1 MEKLIC
7 FVSCILLFSCSIK
20 KTENLNTESNNK
32 IIKESKDTKDY
43 LTTIESNIVNDFL
56 EGELVADYYKRY
68 KGYQHVTVME
78 SLPKK
83 KAIES
88 YLYSLRESREKKDFP
103 LNKQDSKKFFLLDL
117 LEIKKINSELENEP
131 IYLWK
136 LSDFKNIKMS
146 LITHKKIIEM
156 SNTGEYL
163 NLPNR
168 LIIYLSKPLIFDSEK
183 AFISFS
189 IGSSFLSFNP
199 ICHFSALM
207 IKENNKW
214 VKIATYDDGI
224 YN

>member
-1 MEKLIC
+1 
-7 FVSCILLFSCSIK
+7 
-20 KTENLNTESNNK
+20 
-32 IIKESKDTKDY
+32 
-43 LTTIESNIVNDFL
+43 
-56 EGELVADYYKRY
+56 
-68 KGYQHVTVME
+68 
-78 SLPKK
+78 
-83 KAIES
+83 
-88 YLYSLRESREKKDFP
+88 
-103 LNKQDSKKFFLLDL
+103 
-117 LEIKKINSELENEP
+117 
-131 IYLWK
+131 
-136 LSDFKNIKMS
+136 
-146 LITHKKIIEM
+146 M

>member
-103 LNKQDSKKFFLLDL
+103 LNKQDSKKFFLLDS

-156 SNTGEYL
+156 
-163 NLPNR
+163 
-168 LIIYLSKPLIFDSEK
+168 
-183 AFISFS
+183 
-189 IGSSFLSFNP
+189 
-199 ICHFSALM
+199 
-207 IKENNKW
+207 
-214 VKIATYDDGI
+214 
-224 YN
+224 

>member
-1 MEKLIC
+1 
-7 FVSCILLFSCSIK
+7 
-20 KTENLNTESNNK
+20 
-32 IIKESKDTKDY
+32 
-43 LTTIESNIVNDFL
+43 
-56 EGELVADYYKRY
+56 
-68 KGYQHVTVME
+68 
-78 SLPKK
+78 
-83 KAIES
+83 
-88 YLYSLRESREKKDFP
+88 
-103 LNKQDSKKFFLLDL
+103 
-117 LEIKKINSELENEP
+117 
-131 IYLWK
+131 
-136 LSDFKNIKMS
+136 MS

>member
-1 MEKLIC
+1 L
-7 FVSCILLFSCSIK
+7 SCILLFSCSIK
-20 KTENLNTESNNK
+20 KTEKLNNELV
-32 IIKESKDTKDY
+32 KESKDTTDY

-56 EGELVADYYKRY
+56 ERELVADDYKRY
-68 KGYQHVTVME
+68 KDYQYVTVME

-83 KAIES
+83 KTIES

-103 LNKQDSKKFFLLDL
+103 LDKQDAKKFFFLDS
-117 LEIKKINSELENEP
+117 LEIKKINSELENET

-136 LSDFKNIKMS
+136 VSDFKNIKMS
-146 LITHKKIIEM
+146 LITHKKIIEI
-156 SNTGEYL
+156 SNSGEYL

-199 ICHFSALM
+199 IYHFSALM